1 VKAKDIISGGLPLL
15 RVVDAGTNVMLA
27 QSGSLPQNSEWQK
40 QVIEFTSPS
49 LCDAIVLKLAR
60 NECTSSPCP
69 IFGVI
74 WLDSFSIEEMKL

>member
-1 VKAKDIISGGLPLL
+1 
-15 RVVDAGTNVMLA
+15 MLA
-27 QSGSLPQNSEWQK
+27 QSASLPQNSIAWQK

-69 IFGVI
+69 VFGVL
-74 WLDSFSIEEMKL
+74 WLDSFSIEEMKS